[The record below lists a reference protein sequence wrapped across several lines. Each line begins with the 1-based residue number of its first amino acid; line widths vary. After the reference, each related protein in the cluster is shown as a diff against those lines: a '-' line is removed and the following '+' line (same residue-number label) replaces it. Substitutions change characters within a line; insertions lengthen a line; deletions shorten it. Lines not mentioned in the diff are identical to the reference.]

1 MAISKYTRF
10 GLRADR
16 NLSDLTNKSKALA
29 NILDDFTPGQTFTP
43 SDLTVINGLKTTNVF
58 AEDLAPL
65 ANTEVLYTPIVT
77 DPNTGGLTIGVPAPV
92 EPLITIKDIIQ
103 TKKVV
108 LGDPAYHLG
117 GTGPN
122 AFVVPPEALKDAA
135 GRLFI
140 EQWASD
146 TGHTIT
152 ADDIFDTT
160 NAAGRILTDEDYWID
175 GRFAFS
181 GPLHPTFT
189 SSFGALCWEGHF
201 SAYHNNDL
209 SIITNA
215 FCLFEEYNE
224 STSAWE
230 TIKRVS
236 GEGLDEVML
245 ELEVGIANN
254 ANQLTGIQ
262 ITSTSMQYAWEGMKI
277 TQGSSTYKII
287 DVNHSANT
295 IDIEKIDGPG
305 SGLNDVSAGAGL
317 GFTWNIGEDDLRVDF
332 NPFGSKAK
340 GQTNRIRL
348 TVWYPRPE
356 QFGGDHTLIPGMSD
370 GSSSN
375 FKTDVTTYG
384 PLKFFFNI
392 HDTAETSAS
401 TTPFNYWYKTPQLT
415 PDSVA
420 KVNTFDHFKRNR
432 ISGRLK
438 KTDQYLQNEKP
449 VYIDYAPTTS
459 VNDYVKNSGA
469 NYPFTYL
476 GGKTFVTSATFVEEG
491 DILLPA
497 FADGTHY
504 YYFQVHE
511 VRDNIIITEPFK
523 GSMVEDLAAIAGAMP
538 IGQSQN
544 YFVVKPKGLLGIFQH
559 QFDRNLSSATET
571 NHFLKEAG
579 NSWTGDATVTTP
591 YTGHQYN
598 SSDMRPDDLLITL
611 NTTQNTC
618 RKLVDI
624 VSITTS
630 QGMDT
635 VVVTSNPIGNETFN
649 SDAYNWCLVYAH
661 RGLSD
666 HSTSAQCE
674 GVYGK
679 EVAVTANSG
688 ATQIFLTDVSNIT
701 SGSSGDFV
709 QLPGIVSGTNTTR
722 VSSVNSATNPPS
734 ITLST
739 GLIGSLPA
747 SRTLIFVKDANDP
760 GSDPSTGDK
769 ELCIIPLNTA
779 PPFAGT
785 DLGLSTVA
793 SHPHLSIGGDF
804 EITGINI
811 EQADTTE
818 VSSPTA
824 ATASKGLL
832 LKEKTGASTYKDYWI
847 LMD

>member
-92 EPLITIKDIIQ
+92 EPLVTIKDIIQ

-122 AFVVPPEALKDAA
+122 VFVVPPEALKDEA

-140 EQWASD
+140 EEYNSD
-146 TGHTIT
+146 TGHGSIT

-175 GRFAFS
+175 GRFAFG

-201 SAYHNNDL
+201 SAYSNNDL

-236 GEGLDEVML
+236 GEGSDSVMV
-245 ELEVGIANN
+245 ELAVGITSS
-254 ANQLTGIQ
+254 QLTGIQ
-262 ITSTSMQYAWEGMKI
+262 ITSRSMPYAWEGMKI

-295 IDIEKIDGPG
+295 IDIELFEGT
-305 SGLNDVSAGAGL
+305 GAGL
-317 GFTWNIGEDDLRVDF
+317 TNKAANSDLIFTWNIGEDDLRVDF

-356 QFGGDHTLIPGMSD
+356 QFGGDHTLIPGQST
-370 GSSSN
+370 GASTN
-375 FKTDVTTYG
+375 LKTGVSTYG
-384 PLKFFFNI
+384 PLKFFFDI
-392 HDTAETSAS
+392 KDTGDSASS
-401 TTPFNYWYKTPQLT
+401 TTPFNYWYKTPQLA

-438 KTDQYLQNEKP
+438 KSDQYLQNEKP

-469 NYPFTYL
+469 NYAFTYL
-476 GGKTFVTSATFVEEG
+476 GEKTFYTSATFVEEG

-497 FADGTHY
+497 FANSTGYT
-504 YYFQVHE
+504 YFQVYE
-511 VRDNIIITEPFK
+511 VRGNIIITEPFK
-523 GSMVEDLAAIAGAMP
+523 GSMVEDLASGAL
-538 IGQSQN
+538 ITVGQSQN

-559 QFDRNLSSATET
+559 ITTYSGGAGASL
-571 NHFLKEAG
+571 NHSVKEAG
-579 NSWTGDATVTTP
+579 NAYDSAGGVIVP
-591 YTGHQYN
+591 YTGHQYETN
-598 SSDMRPDDLLITL
+598 DIRPDDLMITL

-618 RKLVDI
+618 RKIRHVF
-624 VSITTS
+624 ITDTTTN
-630 QGMDT
+630 MDT
-635 VVVTSNPIGNETFN
+635 VLLGSKAIGNDTFN
-649 SDAYNWCLVYAH
+649 SSSHNWCLVYAH

-666 HSTSAQCE
+666 HSVSAQCE

-688 ATQIFLTDVSNIT
+688 ATQIFLTDVNDIT

-760 GSDPSTGDK
+760 GSDPTTGDK

-804 EITGINI
+804 EITGITMD
-811 EQADTTE
+811 QANTTE
-818 VSSPTA
+818 VASPTT
-824 ATASKGLL
+824 ATANTGLL

-847 LMD
+847 LMN

>member
-65 ANTEVLYTPIVT
+65 ANTEVLYTPIVA
-77 DPNTGGLTIGVPAPV
+77 DPNTGGFTIGVPAPV

-103 TKKVV
+103 TKKVI

-122 AFVVPPEALKDAA
+122 AFVVPPEALKDEA
-135 GRLFI
+135 GRLFVQT
-140 EQWASD
+140 E
-146 TGHTIT
+146 TIT
-152 ADDIFDTT
+152 ADDVFDTT

-175 GRFAFS
+175 GRFAFG

-201 SAYHNNDL
+201 SAYYNNDL
-209 SIITNA
+209 SITSNA

-224 STSAWE
+224 STSSWE

-236 GEGLDEVML
+236 GEGSDEL
-245 ELEVGIANN
+245 SIDLTGSAS
-254 ANQLTGIQ
+254 NQLTGL
-262 ITSTSMQYAWEGMKI
+262 TVNPASMPFAWEGMKI

-287 DVNHSANT
+287 DVNHSAET
-295 IDIEKIDGPG
+295 IDLEKIDGPG
-305 SGLNDVSAGAGL
+305 SGLTYSSGVGL
-317 GFTWNIGEDDLRVDF
+317 QEFFTWNIGEDDLYVKL

-340 GQTNRIRL
+340 GQTNRIRI
-348 TVWYPRPE
+348 TVWYPRPD
-356 QFGGDHTLIPGMSD
+356 QFGGDHTLIPGLNAGAST
-370 GSSSN
+370 N
-375 FKTDVTTYG
+375 LKTDVTTYG

-392 HDTAETSAS
+392 FDSSDTVSS

-415 PDSVA
+415 PDSVP

-459 VNDYVKNSGA
+459 VNDYVKNNGA
-469 NYPFTYL
+469 SVAFTYV
-476 GGKTFVTSATFVEEG
+476 GEKTFSTSATFVEEG
-491 DILLPA
+491 DILLSA
-497 FADGTHY
+497 NANTTGWTF
-504 YYFQVHE
+504 FQVYE
-511 VRDNIIITEPFK
+511 VRGGTIITEPFR
-523 GSMVEDLAAIAGAMP
+523 GSMVEDLTIGNY
-538 IGQSQN
+538 IIVGQSQN
-544 YFVVKPKGLLGIFQH
+544 YFVVKPKGLLGVFQNK
-559 QFDRNLSSATET
+559 FLRDFAGGVGG
-571 NHFLKEAG
+571 NHELVEAG
-579 NSWTGDATVTTP
+579 NSYSGLDVGEP
-591 YTGHQYN
+591 YTGQQY
-598 SSDMRPDDLLITL
+598 SSNDIRPDDLLITL
-611 NTTQNTC
+611 NATQNTC
-618 RKLVDI
+618 RKLT
-624 VSITTS
+624 SITITGNAY
-630 QGMDT
+630 GMDDVLLT
-635 VVVTSNPIGNETFN
+635 TNPIGNEEFD
-649 SDAYNWCLVYAH
+649 SVADDWSLVYAH

-666 HSTSAQCE
+666 HSVSAQCD

-688 ATQIFLTDVSNIT
+688 ATQIFLTDVSNID
-701 SGSSGDFV
+701 SGATGDFV

-804 EITGINI
+804 EITGITIDQGN
-811 EQADTTE
+811 TTE
-818 VSSPTA
+818 VGSPTT
-824 ATASKGLL
+824 ATANTGLL

-847 LMD
+847 LMG

>member
-65 ANTEVLYTPIVT
+65 ANTEVLYTPIVA
-77 DPNTGGLTIGVPAPV
+77 DPNTGGFTIGVPAPV

-103 TKKVV
+103 TKKVI

-135 GRLFI
+135 GRLFL
-140 EQWASD
+140 E
-146 TGHTIT
+146 TETIT
-152 ADDIFDTT
+152 ADDVFDTT

-175 GRFAFS
+175 GRFAFG

-201 SAYHNNDL
+201 SAYYNNDL
-209 SIITNA
+209 SITSNA

-224 STSAWE
+224 STSSWE

-236 GEGLDEVML
+236 GEGVDQVVIEVT
-245 ELEVGIANN
+245 GSAT
-254 ANQLTGIQ
+254 NQLTGL
-262 ITSTSMQYAWEGMKI
+262 TVNPTSMPFAWEGMKI
-277 TQGSSTYKII
+277 TQGDSTYRII

-295 IDIEKIDGPG
+295 IDLEKIAGLG
-305 SGLNDVSAGAGL
+305 SGLNYSNGL
-317 GFTWNIGEDDLRVDF
+317 EGWFTWNIGEDDLYVKL

-340 GQTNRIRL
+340 GQTNRIRI
-348 TVWYPRPE
+348 TVWYPRPD
-356 QFGGDHTLIPGMSD
+356 QFGGDHTLIPGQNTGASD
-370 GSSSN
+370 N
-375 FKTDVTTYG
+375 LKTDVTTYG

-392 HDTAETSAS
+392 FDTSDTASSS
-401 TTPFNYWYKTPQLT
+401 TTPFNYWYKTPQLA
-415 PDSVA
+415 PDSVPKA
-420 KVNTFDHFKRNR
+420 NTFDHFKRNR

-438 KTDQYLQNEKP
+438 KSDQYLQNEKP

-469 NYPFTYL
+469 SVAFTYL
-476 GGKTFVTSATFVEEG
+476 GEKTFSTSATFIEEG
-491 DILLPA
+491 DILLPT
-497 FADGTHY
+497 FSDTPH
-504 YYFQVHE
+504 FTFLQVYE
-511 VRDNIIITEPFK
+511 ARGSTIITEPFR
-523 GSMVEDLAAIAGAMP
+523 GDFAEDLDRFRRCLHRTGT
-538 IGQSQN
+538 SDN
-544 YFVVKPKGLLGIFQH
+544 YFVVKPKGLLNVYNTANAIVVSAGVVSAH
-559 QFDRNLSSATET
+559 Q
-571 NHFLKEAG
+571 LKEAG
-579 NSWTGDATVTTP
+579 NSTDSVSYSEYQYSSEDLRIGDLV
-591 YTGHQYN
+591 
-598 SSDMRPDDLLITL
+598 ITL
-611 NTTQNTC
+611 NSTQNTC
-618 RKLVDI
+618 RRIL
-624 VSITTS
+624 SEPTITGTS
-630 QGMDT
+630 SGMDT
-635 VVVTSNPIGNETFN
+635 VTFVSGPIGNDTYEA
-649 SDAYNWCLVYAH
+649 DVYNWVLVFGH

-666 HSTSAQCE
+666 HSVSAQCE

-679 EVAVTANSG
+679 EVAATANSG
-688 ATQIFLTDVSNIT
+688 ATQIFLTDVNGIT
-701 SGSSGDFV
+701 AHASTGDFV

-722 VSSVNSATNPPS
+722 VTGVNDSTNPPS

-804 EITGINI
+804 EITGITIDQGN
-811 EQADTTE
+811 TTE
-818 VSSPTA
+818 VGSPTT
-824 ATASKGLL
+824 ATANTGLL

-847 LMD
+847 LMG